1 MRYPHFNIWCVQLSS
16 PHFLFFCTD
25 PSWKCYDI
33 HKYTTQH
40 LTHFIWFWFGKP
52 CITHQPYAHNF
63 PEHIRRFYRIYFKQ
77 ETLVNSML
85 RINRYNLQI
94 RIAVHPCL
102 PFCYF
107 ISSHLYE
114 QHEWLQPARISWL
127 NHFLLLQHFWQDCN
141 AQPQRWTSSPPA
153 PGTWSESSAA
163 SSPPARWFGLGA
175 QRCPIPSRSNI
186 VGKCRGNY
194 VWFYRQRLRFDV
206 TRGSSRHAR
215 MCPA

>member
-1 MRYPHFNIWCVQLSS
+1 MCSVIVSSFSFLLHGPELKMLWYTQIHDPTLDSFHLILIWETMHYSPTLRTQL
-16 PHFLFFCTD
+16 
-25 PSWKCYDI
+25 
-33 HKYTTQH
+33 
-40 LTHFIWFWFGKP
+40 
-52 CITHQPYAHNF
+52 